1 MGNRFFRG
9 RRIQRK
15 GILLRSD
22 TKLTNSQERFTLI
35 NVTSDQKVYTLGI
48 YSSLEEAK
56 EELQNSGVVEGLLHI
71 FTTDNRVLYS
81 EEKGG
86 IDAK

>member
-1 MGNRFFRG
+1 LGNRFFRG

-81 EEKGG
+81 EERGV
-86 IDAK
+86 

>member
-81 EEKGG
+81 EERGV
-86 IDAK
+86 

>member
-1 MGNRFFRG
+1 MGNKFFRG

-81 EEKGG
+81 EERGV
-86 IDAK
+86 

>member
-56 EELQNSGVVEGLLHI
+56 EELQNSGVIEGLLHI

-81 EEKGG
+81 EERGV
-86 IDAK
+86 

>member
-1 MGNRFFRG
+1 
-9 RRIQRK
+9 
-15 GILLRSD
+15 
-22 TKLTNSQERFTLI
+22 LTNSQERFTLI

-81 EEKGG
+81 EERGV
-86 IDAK
+86 

>member
-1 MGNRFFRG
+1 MGNKFFRR
-9 RRIQRK
+9 RRIQRR

-81 EEKGG
+81 EERGV
-86 IDAK
+86 